1 MDIRKKGNIAVVAG
15 TLVDAQMGVT
25 LLKNHGMAGIA
36 FPLTENPRRQME
48 FQLMPSEEKLTA
60 VRQVLAAAVK
70 QGCRRVLVYCNSL
83 SGAVDFPTLEAE
95 MGIRI
100 VTPMDAYHGIA
111 RQYQRIGVI
120 AANAQ
125 GLSGIERILYAANP
139 EIELLECGLL
149 TVVEAIEAGE
159 SPEKLVKRF
168 RLAEMAAWFR
178 GCGAQALLLGCTHF
192 PYFKAALEKR
202 TELPILEPS
211 EGMVRLITEDYVLRH
226 EAV

>member
-211 EGMVRLITEDYVLRH
+211 EGMVRLITED
-226 EAV
+226 

>member
-168 RLAEMAAWFR
+168 RLTEMAAWFR

-211 EGMVRLITEDYVLRH
+211 EGMVRLITEDCVLRH

>member
-202 TELPILEPS
+202 TELAILEPS
-211 EGMVRLITEDYVLRH
+211 EGMVRLITED
-226 EAV
+226 